1 MYRKDFTDV
10 LLYDIYL
17 LDSFIIIIV
26 YSVKSFLPE
35 NFFEVDNNIQNHM
48 QDK

>member
-17 LDSFIIIIV
+17 LDSFIMIIV
-26 YSVKSFLPE
+26 NSVKSFLAE
-35 NFFEVDNNIQNHM
+35 NFFEVDNNLQHHM